1 MVKGFACLND
11 GVIDIRTVQNTEI
24 GAMVNG
30 LVLHAGYTPL
40 RSTTDDMI
48 RKLFNKLCEV
58 PFGLVI
64 VPVVVIVNTN

>member
-40 RSTTDDMI
+40 RSTADDMI
-48 RKLFNKLCEV
+48 RKLFTKLCE
-58 PFGLVI
+58 PSGLVI
-64 VPVVVIVNTN
+64 VPVVVTVDTN